1 MPFLVCQF
9 IIFKSALKPGKLFRQ
24 DSELQ
29 AWIFDL
35 HDNGYPTKEG
45 ENDHGIPSSIK
56 TAAQL
61 TDFLTIIIFTCSCQH
76 AAVNFS
82 QMDTY
87 GFVPNSPALMRQP
100 PPTQKGKVTEE
111 DIMKCLP
118 NESQTGVTIATL
130 YNLTRFSPDAVSNNH
145 DIYFPE
151 GTILNS
157 IVCKPVFLK

>member
-29 AWIFDL
+29 AWILDL
-35 HDNGYPTKEG
+35 HDNGYPIREG
-45 ENDHGIPSSIK
+45 QSDHGIPSSIES
-56 TAAQL
+56 AAQL
-61 TDFLTIIIFTCSCQH
+61 TRWLTIIIFTCSCQH

-100 PPTQKGKVTEE
+100 PPTQKGTVTEK

-118 NESQTGVTIATL
+118 NHNQTGVTIATL
-130 YNLTRFSPDAVSNNH
+130 YNLTRFSDAVSNND

-157 IVCKPVFLK
+157 IVCKSVFLK